1 MKLISSGILI
11 AICLTSVV
19 HPKKDGYFNKAVNR
33 ELVEE
38 IKQANSTWT
47 PYEPEENHFRNW
59 TDGELK

>member
-38 IKQANSTWT
+38 IK
-47 PYEPEENHFRNW
+47 
-59 TDGELK
+59 